1 MKLLLMMRYIIQI
14 FEQYYIQY
22 ISAKNIFIMEN
33 SDLNSSTNSN
43 SNMRS
48 LKCIRLSCAQAIQ
61 ENEDNLF
68 GERVYRR
75 LEVNVAFNDESVE
88 ENYLRMGKLLC
99 STNGDPI
106 MIFLGMTLL
115 KDECSKLFFR
125 GSYVRHKFICSSM
138 RSKILLYY

>member
-1 MKLLLMMRYIIQI
+1 MHHLSLPQWLC
-14 FEQYYIQY
+14 
-22 ISAKNIFIMEN
+22 
-33 SDLNSSTNSN
+33 STY
-43 SNMRS
+43 MRS
-48 LKCIRLSCAQAIQ
+48 LKFIRLSCAQAIQ

-68 GERVYRR
+68 GERVYRS

-88 ENYLRMGKLLC
+88 EKYLRMGKLLC

>member
-33 SDLNSSTNSN
+33 SDLHSSTNSN

-88 ENYLRMGKLLC
+88 EKYLRMGKLLC

-106 MIFLGMTLL
+106 MIFLGMTVL
-115 KDECSKLFFR
+115 KDECRKRFFADL
-125 GSYVRHKFICSSM
+125 M
-138 RSKILLYY
+138 

>member
-22 ISAKNIFIMEN
+22 ISAKNIYIMEN
-33 SDLNSSTNSN
+33 SDLTSSTNSN

-68 GERVYRR
+68 GERVYRS

-88 ENYLRMGKLLC
+88 EKYLRMGKLLC

-106 MIFLGMTLL
+106 MIFLGMTVL
-115 KDECSKLFFR
+115 KDECSKLFFADL
-125 GSYVRHKFICSSM
+125 M
-138 RSKILLYY
+138 